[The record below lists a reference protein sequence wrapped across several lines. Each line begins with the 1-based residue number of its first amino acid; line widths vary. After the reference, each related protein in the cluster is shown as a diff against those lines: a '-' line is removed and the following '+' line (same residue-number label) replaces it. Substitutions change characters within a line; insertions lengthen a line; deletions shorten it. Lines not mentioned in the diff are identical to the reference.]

1 MPKAVVCRELGPPES
16 LRLETFDAAPLAPG
30 QVRVAIRAAGINF
43 PDILMAAGEYQLK
56 PPLPFTPGVE
66 AAGDVVE
73 VNAAEGVAVGDRVIV
88 KMRHGAYSDEAVA
101 TPSQLVKL
109 PSTFDY
115 AEGATF
121 LAGHGTAYHAL
132 IDRGRLQ
139 PGEVLL
145 VHGAGG
151 GVGLAAVE
159 IGKMLGATVIATASS
174 DEKLA
179 IAKARGADHLIRYDR
194 EPFRDAVK
202 RITDGQGADVVFD
215 PVGGEVF
222 ENSMRCIN
230 WGARLLVIGFTGG
243 IGLAKTNLLMIKGA
257 SVLGVRAGEAVR
269 RNPALGEV
277 RIKALTEWAEA
288 GKDPPQRLAPVAA
301 GRLRQGDAAV
311 DRPQGDRARG
321 ADDGIVSRHAPRR
334 RGIQYAAAFPFEH
347 KRLWNTGSPAFAG
360 DDVGGVKSPIPQKRN
375 RLFDRYSIPH
385 QPRMRRRDH
394 DVIRHAFEFGVRNR
408 HPSIMRL
415 RQHCPGHWID
425 RPISGDDANG
435 IIDRWQHCIV
445 HRAPLGAELLSGRS
459 EKGAVGA
466 KILQAIGDFAAAVR
480 RAEHDDAAQAFWL
493 ISGNVDPRQ

>member
-1 MPKAVVCRELGPPES
+1 MPKAVVCRELGPPEG
-16 LRLETFDAAPLAPG
+16 LRLETFDAAPLDPG

-121 LAGHGTAYHAL
+121 LAG
-132 IDRGRLQ
+132 
-139 PGEVLL
+139 
-145 VHGAGG
+145 
-151 GVGLAAVE
+151 VGLAAVE

-179 IAKARGADHLIRYDR
+179 IARARGADHLIRYDQ

-230 WGARLLVIGFTGG
+230 WGARLLIIGFTGG

-288 GKDPPQRLAPVAA
+288 GKIRPNVSHRLP
-301 GRLRQGDAAV
+301 LED
-311 DRPQGDRARG
+311 
-321 ADDGIVSRHAPRR
+321 
-334 RGIQYAAAFPFEH
+334 YAKA
-347 KRLWNTGSPAFAG
+347 
-360 DDVGGVKSPIPQKRN
+360 
-375 RLFDRYSIPH
+375 
-385 QPRMRRRDH
+385 
-394 DVIRHAFEFGVRNR
+394 
-408 HPSIMRL
+408 MRL
-415 RQHCPGHWID
+415 LID
-425 RPISGDDANG
+425 R
-435 IIDRWQHCIV
+435 
-445 HRAPLGAELLSGRS
+445 
-459 EKGAVGA
+459 K
-466 KILQAIGDFAAAVR
+466 AIGRVA
-480 RAEHDDAAQAFWL
+480 L
-493 ISGNVDPRQ
+493 TMG